1 MIQDLLLSVTNFCLG
16 SCVYCRLKELR
27 TFNYDQESS
36 VASIRRLLEDPLLED
51 LGNIHITGGE
61 PILSP
66 KTYEI
71 FKLLNELHPDI
82 HCNMPVSGF
91 FPETTYR
98 YLKKILPL
106 MPQLRV
112 DISIDGPPE
121 IHSKTRGRG
130 SHRNVINTIML
141 LKTLD
146 LKTQLQ
152 ITIMPSNHKHIN
164 HVIDMAENLN
174 LGYYITFPHFSSRF
188 GHNKDD
194 HHIHSQDFID
204 AVDAQIKDTWCAIRP
219 LNARTWA
226 AQKAIWEGKTVHS
239 DCQMGRKSIDV
250 DPLGN
255 VYPCMVYKQDQIFGN
270 INTQT
275 LSEMLTQFRSAR
287 ILDQIDA
294 RACQPCLMPCCP
306 HKTNLTIDGEVY
318 R

>member
-1 MIQDLLLSVTNFCLG
+1 MILDLLLSVTNFCLG

-51 LGNIHITGGE
+51 IINVHITGGE

-71 FKLLNELHPDI
+71 FKLLHELKPHI
-82 HCNMPVSGF
+82 NCNMPISGF

-130 SHRNVINTIML
+130 SHTNVLNTIML

-146 LKTQLQ
+146 LNVQLQ
-152 ITIMPSNHKHIN
+152 ITIMPSNHKHIKY
-164 HVIDMAENLN
+164 VIDMAENLN
-174 LGYYITFPHFSSRF
+174 LGYYLTFPRFGLRF

-194 HHIHSQDFID
+194 HRVYDQEVID
-204 AVDAQIKDTWCAIRP
+204 CVDAQIQDTWCALRP
-219 LNARTWA
+219 LNARIWA
-226 AQKAIWEGKTVHS
+226 AQKAIWEGKDVYV

-250 DPLGN
+250 DPFGN
-255 VYPCMVYKQDQIFGN
+255 VYPCMVYSQDQRFGN
-270 INTQT
+270 INTQP
-275 LSEMLTQFRSAR
+275 LSEMLTQFLAAR
-287 ILDQIDA
+287 ILTQIDA

-306 HKTNLTIDGEVY
+306 HKTGLTIDGEVY